1 MTPPGRIHPIP
12 QPVPRTT
19 RRRLFI
25 RDLELRCAIGA
36 YAHERGKRQRVRID
50 VELEMAE
57 PEAAHHDRLT
67 AVVSYDEIAE
77 GIRRVVHEGHVNLVE
92 TLAERIA
99 DLCLADARVAAV
111 RVRLEKLDVLPDAGG
126 AGVEIER
133 GFGE

>member
-1 MTPPGRIHPIP
+1 MTPPGRIQPIP

-19 RRRLFI
+19 RRRLLI
-25 RDLELRCAIGA
+25 RNLELRCAIGA

-57 PEAAHHDRLT
+57 PDAAHHDRLS

-99 DLCLADARVAAV
+99 DLCLADARVAAAT
-111 RVRLEKLDVLPDAGG
+111 VRLEKLDVLPDAAG

-133 GFGE
+133 RFRE

>member
-1 MTPPGRIHPIP
+1 MTPPGKVHPIP
-12 QPVPRTT
+12 QPVPRTV

-36 YAHERGKRQRVRID
+36 YAHERGRRQRVRIG

-57 PEAAHHDRLT
+57 PDAPHDDRLA
-67 AVVSYDEIAE
+67 AVVSYDDIAQ
-77 GIRRVVHEGHVNLVE
+77 GVRRVVDEGHINLVE

-99 DLCLADARVAAV
+99 DLCLADRRVQVV
-111 RVRLEKLDVLPDAGG
+111 RVRIEKLDVLPDAAG

-133 GFGE
+133 RLAE